1 MVASDQKSQLLDVQ
15 AASLGE
21 ALKSAQIRQ
30 GGALKTGFPSVK
42 KLLYPMDGGWNLP
55 TSLGSR

>member
-1 MVASDQKSQLLDVQ
+1 MMASDQKSQLLDVQ

-30 GGALKTGFPSVK
+30 GAALKTGFPSVK